1 MTKVKAQAKW
11 VRISARKVRIIM
23 DLIRG
28 KAAGDAVR
36 LLKVMPH
43 KAARIVEKVLL
54 SAVANAKNNYKLSEN
69 ELFVTEIFADSAAML
84 KRWQARAKGRAFPIK
99 KRTSHVTVYVGPK
112 AEVKQE
118 EI

>member
-84 KRWQARAKGRAFPIK
+84 
-99 KRTSHVTVYVGPK
+99 
-112 AEVKQE
+112 
-118 EI
+118 